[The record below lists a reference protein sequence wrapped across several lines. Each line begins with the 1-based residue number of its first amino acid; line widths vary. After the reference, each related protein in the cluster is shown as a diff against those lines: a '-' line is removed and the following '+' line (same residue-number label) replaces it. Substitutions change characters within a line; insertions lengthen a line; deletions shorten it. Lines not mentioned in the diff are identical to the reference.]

1 MKYMDKSIEELHELL
16 IKGEVTS
23 DDLVKESLEKS
34 HEIQEKCKLLDNS
47 IKMLRKT
54 GSDYAKAYTDYRVA
68 LAKELLVLKNDGYA
82 ITLAGDIARG
92 KPEIAHL
99 KFEEISKEAIYKA
112 NMESINV
119 LKLQIKVLENQIE
132 REFGGNV

>member
-1 MKYMDKSIEELHELL
+1 MDLRNELL
-16 IKGEVTS
+16 
-23 DDLVKESLEKS
+23 EKT
-34 HEIQEKCKLLDNS
+34 KYLDNA

-68 LAKELLVLKNDGYA
+68 LAKELLILKNEGYA

-92 KPEIAHL
+92 KPEIAKL

-112 NMESINV
+112 NLESINA
-119 LKLQIKVLENQIE
+119 LKLEIKIIQEQINKEW
-132 REFGGNV
+132 GNE

>member
-1 MKYMDKSIEELHELL
+1 MDLYNEL
-16 IKGEVTS
+16 
-23 DDLVKESLEKS
+23 
-34 HEIQEKCKLLDNS
+34 QNKCRLLDNS

-54 GSDYAKAYTDYRVA
+54 GSDYAKAYTDYRIA
-68 LAKELLVLKNDGYA
+68 LAKELMILKSEGYA

-112 NMESINV
+112 NLESINA
-119 LKLQIKVLENQIE
+119 LKLEIKIIQNQIDKE
-132 REFGGNV
+132 YGGINE

>member
-1 MKYMDKSIEELHELL
+1 MDLYNELM
-16 IKGEVTS
+16 
-23 DDLVKESLEKS
+23 EKS
-34 HEIQEKCKLLDNS
+34 RLLDNS

-54 GSDYAKAYTDYRVA
+54 GSDYAKAYTDYRIE
-68 LAKELLVLKNDGYA
+68 LAKELMILKNEGYA

-119 LKLQIKVLENQIE
+119 LKLQIKIIQEQLNKEY
-132 REFGGNV
+132 GGSE

>member
-1 MKYMDKSIEELHELL
+1 MDLYNEL
-16 IKGEVTS
+16 
-23 DDLVKESLEKS
+23 
-34 HEIQEKCKLLDNS
+34 QEKCRLLDNS

-54 GSDYAKAYTDYRVA
+54 GSDYAKAYTDYRKE
-68 LAKELLVLKNDGYA
+68 LAKELVKLKDEGYA

-99 KFEEISKEAIYKA
+99 KFLEISTEAIYKA

-119 LKLQIKVLENQIE
+119 LKLEIKVLENQLE
-132 REFGGNV
+132 REFGGNE